1 MFTQHTIEDIANFTL
16 NKQLTML
23 TKLKIIIPLFLLF
36 NINLKA
42 QTSYITK
49 FQPLVDSLSD
59 AYGIPKA
66 IIMGVSI
73 TESGMGKDRNPRLLN
88 NYFGFVG
95 KNNLLKKKGIKT
107 KYKQYSSAKDSFF
120 DFCKQIAK
128 RKYYTR
134 LKGNDDYQLW
144 IEAMAKAG
152 YSGSS
157 QIWKKEVRAV
167 IKRYKLSEL

>member
-1 MFTQHTIEDIANFTL
+1 
-16 NKQLTML
+16 ML
-23 TKLKIIIPLFLLF
+23 TKLKIIVAIMLLF
-36 NINLKA
+36 NLSINA
-42 QTSYITK
+42 QTSYIK
-49 FQPLVDSLSD
+49 RFQPLVDSLS
-59 AYGIPKA
+59 AVYEIPKA

-95 KNNLLKKKGIKT
+95 KNKLLKTKGIKT
-107 KYKQYSSAKDSFF
+107 KYKQYDSPKDSFL
-120 DFCKQIAK
+120 DFCKQLAK
-128 RKYYTR
+128 RKYYKR

-167 IKRYKLSEL
+167 IKRYKLAEL